1 MSTTFGNGKTSM
13 LKKLKISELS
23 AAVEQIGKTG
33 SYKTICHHLWWQ
45 ARLFFIQ
52 FEVYKIHISWK
63 WDHQV
68 KHLKTITRFP
78 YERAAHYH
86 SLMVHL

>member
-1 MSTTFGNGKTSM
+1 MSTIFGHGKTSM

-33 SYKTICHHLWWQ
+33 RYKTICHHLWWQ

-52 FEVYKIHISWK
+52 FEVYKNSYFMEMGSSSK
-63 WDHQV
+63 ASQD
-68 KHLKTITRFP
+68 
-78 YERAAHYH
+78 YH
-86 SLMVHL
+86 KLPL